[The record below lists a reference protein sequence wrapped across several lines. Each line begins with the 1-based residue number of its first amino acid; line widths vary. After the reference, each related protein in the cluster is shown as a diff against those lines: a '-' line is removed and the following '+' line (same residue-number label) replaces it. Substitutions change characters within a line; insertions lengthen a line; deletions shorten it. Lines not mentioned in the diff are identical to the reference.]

1 MKRILCL
8 LVALTILGSSAL
20 FADWYIPLNQVPQAV
35 VARARQTY
43 PQAQIWAVEM
53 EHYNV
58 YKVKMSNMMEL
69 YIDKAGNLLGQEW
82 DD

>member
-1 MKRILCL
+1 MKKILCL
-8 LVALTILGSSAL
+8 LIALTVLSTSAL
-20 FADWYIPLNQVPQAV
+20 FADWYVPLNQVPQAV
-35 VARARQTY
+35 LTTARQTY

-58 YKVKMSNMMEL
+58 YKVKLDNMMEL
-69 YIDKAGNLLGQEW
+69 YIDKSGQLLGQEF